1 MKGTAMSSLPTGVKF
16 AVGWLQV
23 ACVRTAGFAVVPL
36 AEIAP
41 GSQ

>member
-1 MKGTAMSSLPTGVKF
+1 MKGTAMSSLPTGVQF